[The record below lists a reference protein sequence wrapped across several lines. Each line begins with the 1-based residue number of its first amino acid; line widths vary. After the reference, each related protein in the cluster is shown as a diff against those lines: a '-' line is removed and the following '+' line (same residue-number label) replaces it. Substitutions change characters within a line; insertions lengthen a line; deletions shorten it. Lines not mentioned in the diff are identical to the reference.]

1 MIPIPNYLKHFGL
14 WLLVI
19 GVGLILSALLFCSV
33 ISVYIGFRHS
43 AEKGFWLPILVG
55 ILMFV
60 GSSWL
65 SWNLIKYFFR
75 ELRVKNIHLE

>member
-1 MIPIPNYLKHFGL
+1 MIPIPNYLKNFGI

-33 ISVYIGFRHS
+33 ISIYIGFGHS
-43 AEKGFWLPILVG
+43 AEKGFWVPILVG
-55 ILMFV
+55 ILMFA

-75 ELRVKNIHLE
+75 ELRPKDIHLE

>member
-1 MIPIPNYLKHFGL
+1 MIPIPNSLKNLGI

-19 GVGLILSALLFCSV
+19 SVGLILTALLFFSV
-33 ISVYIGFRHS
+33 ISIYVGFKHS

-65 SWNLIKYFFR
+65 SWNLIKYFFN
-75 ELRVKNIHLE
+75 ELRPKDIHLE